1 MPHWPLTTHTHT
13 QHGDTALI
21 WASMDKN
28 PNANREVVVELIR
41 AGARVNIANAVSQ
54 HGARADLVNTA

>member
-1 MPHWPLTTHTHT
+1 MPHRPLTTHTHT
-13 QHGDTALI
+13 QYGDTALI
-21 WASMDKN
+21 WASTDKN

-54 HGARADLVNTA
+54 HGARADLVNAA